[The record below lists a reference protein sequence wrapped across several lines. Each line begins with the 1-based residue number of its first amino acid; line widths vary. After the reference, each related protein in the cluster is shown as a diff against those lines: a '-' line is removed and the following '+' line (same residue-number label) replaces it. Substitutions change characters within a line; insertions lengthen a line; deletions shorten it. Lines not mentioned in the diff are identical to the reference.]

1 MIGIRSTMASIPLDG
16 EVQKAP
22 VIQRAALCCIFVSSV
37 VFLIIGMPLKNHSW
51 NLYRAMG
58 KMQILYRSCFWIGK
72 RPCEE
77 FPRIFIALR
86 VERHFVI

>member
-1 MIGIRSTMASIPLDG
+1 M
-16 EVQKAP
+16 
-22 VIQRAALCCIFVSSV
+22 
-37 VFLIIGMPLKNHSW
+37 IGMPLKNHSW

-72 RPCEE
+72 RPWEE

-86 VERHFVI
+86 VERYFVI